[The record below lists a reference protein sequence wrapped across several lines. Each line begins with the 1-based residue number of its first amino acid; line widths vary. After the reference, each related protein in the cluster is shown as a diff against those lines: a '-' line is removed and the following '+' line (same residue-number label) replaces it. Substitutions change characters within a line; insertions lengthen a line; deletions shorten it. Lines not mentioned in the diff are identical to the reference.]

1 MENASCRLNTG
12 LIVIMAFIHT
22 QAVGKLAGENHAAV
36 QVKKKSIFAFHHFI
50 FKILKKN
57 LFLNPNSNIRSKHGN
72 SKNLLSI
79 NLQLFFIVFFK

>member
-36 QVKKKSIFAFHHFI
+36 QVKKKNPYLHFI
-50 FKILKKN
+50 TSFSKYLKKIY
-57 LFLNPNSNIRSKHGN
+57 F
-72 SKNLLSI
+72 
-79 NLQLFFIVFFK
+79 